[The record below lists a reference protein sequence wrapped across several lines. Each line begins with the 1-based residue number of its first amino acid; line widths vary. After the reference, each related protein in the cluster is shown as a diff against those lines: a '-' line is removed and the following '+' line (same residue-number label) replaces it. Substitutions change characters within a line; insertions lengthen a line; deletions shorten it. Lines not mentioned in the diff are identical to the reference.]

1 MYFVIQGIK
10 VDFFRPSEDDDC
22 NPLSLGYTNILPLH
36 LESGSG
42 SVVLAV
48 NNSHG
53 FPIGQVTGKQLF
65 SDVSDA
71 EYTVLFLD
79 IRSMRHLAPVLD
91 SLMDLNYFNLISL

>member
-65 SDVSDA
+65 CNVNGA

-79 IRSMRHLAPVLD
+79 IMSMHHLAPLLD
-91 SLMDLNYFNLISL
+91 SLIDLNYFNLISL